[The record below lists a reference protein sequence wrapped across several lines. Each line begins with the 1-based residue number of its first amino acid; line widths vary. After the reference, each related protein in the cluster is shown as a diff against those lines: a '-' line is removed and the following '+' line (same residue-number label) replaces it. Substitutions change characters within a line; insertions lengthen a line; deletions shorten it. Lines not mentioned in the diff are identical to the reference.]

1 MANSIL
7 TNIGLKAM
15 AAQFAGLQTTG
26 NNIANASVAG
36 YSRQQ
41 VQLSTSTGQSS
52 NGAFY
57 GMGVD
62 VASVTRMHDAHLS
75 SEAANTASLAAMD
88 STRLAQLTGLESA
101 FQPGENGLG
110 AASSQFFKAMVDV
123 SSNPGDLSSRRVAL
137 ARASDLAARFREAG
151 QSLDSLQ
158 TGVATELTATVT
170 EINGLARDI
179 ATVNQK
185 LALTRGQSQPAN
197 DLLDQ
202 RDQLVARL
210 SSKIHVD
217 RIDSIDGSTAITVA
231 GGQPLVL
238 GSQAAALAV
247 VHDANDPSRS
257 ALALVAGG
265 ASQPLDEDTL
275 GGGSV
280 AGLLQFQNQ
289 DLVQGR
295 NLVGRLAA
303 SIGMAINAQQ
313 ASGISL
319 QPPLGQVNGSPFFAI
334 GGPVAVP
341 KAGNARDA
349 AGLPLGSVSMAVTDP
364 SALQASDYALQA
376 DPSGGTWQLT
386 RLADHVVR
394 TINSGD
400 VVDGLRITI
409 NNAQSRDQFLLQPVR
424 NAAATMKALL
434 TDPRDVAA
442 ASPLVATTA
451 AGNVGTVKVSS
462 LQVTSVPLPT
472 PGGSVQ
478 LTFKDDQGGYDWTL
492 LDASS
497 NAIGGGSGTWQTG
510 QPLPPAGTDFN
521 GYTLQIEG
529 VPRQGDVITVAPT
542 SASGLVTNNG
552 NALSLMALRDANLVD
567 GRNATD
573 GYAQAMAD
581 VGVRVQSGK
590 TTSAISTAVA
600 QQAETNRSSVTGVNL
615 DEEGARLIQYQQ
627 GYQAAAKV
635 LSVAQ
640 SIFDTMLQAV
650 AR

>member
-1 MANSIL
+1 MSNSIL
-7 TNIGLKAM
+7 TNIGMKAM

-41 VQLSTSTGQSS
+41 VELSTSTGQNR

-62 VASVTRMHDAHLS
+62 VAAVTRMHDAHLS

-88 STRLAQLTGLESA
+88 STRLSQLSGLESV

-110 AASSQFFKAMVDV
+110 AASSQFFNAMVDV

-137 ARASDLAARFREAG
+137 ARASDLAARFRDAG
-151 QSLDSLQ
+151 QALDSLQ
-158 TGVATELTATVT
+158 TGVATGLSATVT

-185 LALTRGQSQPAN
+185 LSLTRGLPPN

-202 RDQLVARL
+202 RDQLVAQL
-210 SSKIHVD
+210 STKIHID
-217 RIDSIDGSTAITVA
+217 RIDSSDGSTAITVA

-238 GSQAAALAV
+238 GAKAAALAV
-247 VHDANDPSRS
+247 VRDAADPSRS
-257 ALALVAGG
+257 ALALVNGG
-265 ASQPLDEDTL
+265 VSQPLDEDTL

-303 SIGMAINAQQ
+303 SIGMAINQQQ

-319 QPPLGQVNGSPFFAI
+319 QPPLGQVSGSSFFAV
-334 GGPVAVP
+334 GGPVALP

-349 AGLPLGSVSMAVTDP
+349 AGLPIGSVSMAVTDP
-364 SALQASDYALQA
+364 SALQASDYSLQPDA
-376 DPSGGTWQLT
+376 SGGTWQLT
-386 RLADHVVR
+386 RLSDNVVR
-394 TINSGD
+394 TISSGD
-400 VVDGLRITI
+400 VVDGLRITV
-409 NNAQSRDQFLLQPVR
+409 NNAQPRDQFLLQPVR
-424 NAAATMKALL
+424 NAASMMKALL

-451 AGNVGTVKVSS
+451 PGNAGTVKVGS
-462 LQVTSVPLPT
+462 LQVTTVPLPV
-472 PGGSVQ
+472 PGASVK
-478 LTFKDDQGGYDWTL
+478 LTFTDDQGAYDWAL
-492 LDASS
+492 LDAS
-497 NAIGGGSGTWQTG
+497 NNPIGGGSGTWHAGET
-510 QPLPPAGTDFN
+510 LPPAGTDFN

-529 VPRQGDVITVAPT
+529 VPRKDDVITVAPT
-542 SASGLVTNNG
+542 AASGLVTNNG

-581 VGVRVQSGK
+581 VGVRVQSGR
-590 TTSAISTAVA
+590 TSSAISTAVA

-640 SIFDTMLQAV
+640 AIFDTMLQAV